1 MVTVTCPAALQDGA
15 LDLENLAVQLFR
27 TDSDDEE
34 EGGDKLQAPDTVDE
48 ECDPAKLYAD
58 SKLAQ
63 LVFSVQLERRLR
75 DSVADERR
83 SIRAPVP
90 GVISL
95 AVDPQEVATRF
106 SEKGLDPLASP
117 ASMTGGR
124 GASLK
129 SRVLMLFPP
138 FRLVAWV
145 FGGIKN
151 AVVHAMKR
159 SVNHGAKAIYHAAT
173 R

>member
-1 MVTVTCPAALQDGA
+1 MVTVTCPAALQEGV
-15 LDLENLAVQLFR
+15 LDLENLALQLFR
-27 TDSDDEE
+27 TDSDDEQD
-34 EGGDKLQAPDTVDE
+34 GGDTLWAPDNLDE

-75 DSVADERR
+75 GSVADDRR
-83 SIRAPVP
+83 SIKAPAS

-117 ASMTGGR
+117 ASLTGR
-124 GASLK
+124 GVSLK

-151 AVVHAMKR
+151 VVVHAMKR